1 MAGDPA
7 SPSVY
12 QTTYK
17 IPSLSDDIEGPL
29 WGHPAI
35 THLSLPT
42 TTLSEKLFPL
52 SVDFDRTISLISPLN
67 TFLHETYTV
76 PSCATVTAVLQ
87 HGQELPSTRTFF
99 SNVFPLSVD
108 LAMYVDDT
116 PSFFSLPSS
125 HAMWIEPSGATI
137 IDSKPW
143 DAGALSS
150 FTVIVGSKVLPP
162 SRERLNFMSDE
173 KSPSALQA
181 DHVTYISPFA
191 PSAIVG
197 A

>member
-1 MAGDPA
+1 MSLLKTGVVSSHAIRGL
-7 SPSVY
+7 
-12 QTTYK
+12 
-17 IPSLSDDIEGPL
+17 PSLFKV
-29 WGHPAI
+29 I
-35 THLSLPT
+35 TGWSGNTPFEKGSTFL
-42 TTLSEKLFPL
+42 EKLFPL

-125 HAMWIEPSGATI
+125 
-137 IDSKPW
+137 
-143 DAGALSS
+143 
-150 FTVIVGSKVLPP
+150 
-162 SRERLNFMSDE
+162 
-173 KSPSALQA
+173 QA
-181 DHVTYISPFA
+181 I
-191 PSAIVG
+191 
-197 A
+197 